1 MNNIIRCLLVTSVM
15 LLYLSESVYADS
27 SWVWI
32 SETRPYNVLQYV
44 VILTLTIEIVMINY
58 MAKVDRLGKTSLVVT
73 IANLCSFLLP
83 YWATVYIDGV
93 HTYPDTLNDYHSI
106 VIGPY
111 LLLTLMIEIPI
122 VMALLGRDVK
132 DKKKLLLITLG
143 ANVLTTIMVYGVE
156 KIFCEGYYI

>member
-1 MNNIIRCLLVTSVM
+1 MNNIKRCLLVTSVM

-32 SETRPYNVLQYV
+32 SETRPYDVLPYV
-44 VILTLTIEIVMINY
+44 VILTLAIEIVIINY

-111 LLLTLMIEIPI
+111 LLLTLMIEMPI
-122 VMALLGRDVK
+122 VMTLLRRDVK

-143 ANVLTTIMVYGVE
+143 VNVLTTLMVYGIE
-156 KIFCEGYYI
+156 KIFCEGYYM

>member
-32 SETRPYNVLQYV
+32 SETRPYNVLPYV

-83 YWATVYIDGV
+83 Y
-93 HTYPDTLNDYHSI
+93 
-106 VIGPY
+106 
-111 LLLTLMIEIPI
+111 
-122 VMALLGRDVK
+122 
-132 DKKKLLLITLG
+132 
-143 ANVLTTIMVYGVE
+143 
-156 KIFCEGYYI
+156 C